1 MRTGKKLREP
11 ETHGTQTD
19 EITKI
24 TEKYMEMEIADRGSL

>member
-1 MRTGKKLREP
+1 MRIGKKLRKP

-24 TEKYMEMEIADRGSL
+24 TEKYMEIADRGSL